1 MVAEVLQE
9 AAIAVEDIAAAV
21 TVAAVTVA
29 VAVVHQAVVDKQ
41 LKIDIKR
48 KRYEEDSYYNPHGI
62 GGYKQLCAVCL

>member
-9 AAIAVEDIAAAV
+9 AAIAVEDIA
-21 TVAAVTVA
+21 AAVTVA

-62 GGYKQLCAVCL
+62 GGCKQLCTVCL